1 MFGQTIYYDYL
12 CVTNKEIY
20 TMRKFYI
27 PVLGIKYYLDT
38 FGPSGR
44 KDGGKAVLFAFWM
57 AFYHGAMLAA
67 ILMPIVFQFINF
79 KNI

>member
-1 MFGQTIYYDYL
+1 
-12 CVTNKEIY
+12 
-20 TMRKFYI
+20 MRKFYI

-38 FGPSGR
+38 FGPTGT
-44 KDGGKAVLFAFWM
+44 KNGGKEVLFAFWM

-67 ILMPIVFQFINF
+67 ILIPIVFQFINF

>member
-1 MFGQTIYYDYL
+1 
-12 CVTNKEIY
+12 
-20 TMRKFYI
+20 MRKFYI

-57 AFYHGAMLAA
+57 AFYHGGLCLGAPIGLLTSL
-67 ILMPIVFQFINF
+67 ILNQ
-79 KNI
+79 

>member
-1 MFGQTIYYDYL
+1 MT
-12 CVTNKEIY
+12 
-20 TMRKFYI
+20 KFYI

-38 FGPSGR
+38 FGPTKR
-44 KDGGKAVLFAFWM
+44 KDGGKEVLFAFWM
-57 AFYHGAMLAA
+57 AFYHGAMLAL